1 MTDSISKTWHIR
13 PAQPGDS
20 PHIAALETA
29 HPDSGALGLSFH
41 YKVDALAAQQALRP
55 GSVCLV
61 ADAGGSIVGMG
72 FYWPSIGTVSG
83 SNRFVGMIYGLV
95 VHSEFRRQGI
105 ASSIYAA
112 LVEHIRTAGGPGAV
126 VVAGVQAGNEGS
138 VKAAKRWATQSII
151 GRTRVLVRPTRS
163 KAPKLPRGLE
173 FREVSDADWVAVA
186 EGITTCYQ
194 DHELAPKWDAAQMR
208 DSYEAVP
215 FGERIRGY
223 VVATN
228 EHGEIIAG
236 IGAVFDGLVETG
248 HFERMPLVLRM
259 VDAVFHL
266 LPRDGVL
273 RRVVCRDVW
282 FSRDVARSAEALSAL
297 WDFASWTWRA
307 QGNNLMLITDR
318 NGPVSRAIPKK
329 VPIPD
334 VGSRLMVASEP
345 EIDLARPLWLPL

>member
-1 MTDSISKTWHIR
+1 
-13 PAQPGDS
+13 
-20 PHIAALETA
+20 
-29 HPDSGALGLSFH
+29 
-41 YKVDALAAQQALRP
+41 
-55 GSVCLV
+55 
-61 ADAGGSIVGMG
+61 MG
-72 FYWPSIGTVSG
+72 FYWPSMGTVGG
-83 SNRFVGMIYGLV
+83 SIRFVGMIYGIV

-105 ASSIYAA
+105 ASSMYEA
-112 LVEHIRTAGGPGAV
+112 LVKHIRTAGGAGAV

-151 GRTRVLVRPTRS
+151 GRTRVLVRPARA

-173 FREVSDADWVAVA
+173 FREVNDADWFAIA
-186 EGITTCYQ
+186 DGITTCYQ
-194 DHELAPKWDAAQMR
+194 DHELAPRWNAEQMR

-223 VVATN
+223 IVTTD
-228 EHGEIIAG
+228 EHGEIVAG
-236 IGAVFDGLVETG
+236 IGGVFDGLVETG

-259 VDAVFHL
+259 ANVVLHL

-273 RRVVCRDVW
+273 RRVVCRDAW
-282 FSRDVARSAEALSAL
+282 YSRDSARGAEALSAL
-297 WDFASWTWRA
+297 WKFASWTWRA

-318 NGPVSRAIPKK
+318 NGPVSRAIPKR

-345 EIDLARPLWLPL
+345 EIDLTRPLWLPL